1 MPVLPIYTYGTP
13 ALRRKAQPVKNLSD
27 DIIQLIMDMFETMHH
42 ANGIGLAATQLGVLQ
57 RVAVVDLSEME
68 ETKDLKPVVLI
79 NPIVVSQEGSLTM
92 EEGCLSIPDV
102 RDDVERVGKIRV
114 KFKNADFRDAELEAT
129 GLLGRVIL
137 HEIDHLN
144 GVLFLDHL
152 PSAKKKLHH
161 PQLKNIRMGEFEV
174 SYPVITAV
182 EVAV

>member
-13 ALRRKAQPVKNLSD
+13 VLRKKAHPVKELTD
-27 DIIQLIMDMFETMHH
+27 GTIRLIMDMFETMHH
-42 ANGIGLAATQLGVLQ
+42 ANGIGLAATQVGAMQ
-57 RVAVVDLSEME
+57 RVIVIDLSDME
-68 ETKDLKPVVLI
+68 ETRDLKPIVLI
-79 NPIVVSQEGSLTM
+79 NPVIVSQEGLWTM

-102 RDDVERVGKIRV
+102 RDEVERSEKV
-114 KFKNADFRDAELEAT
+114 KVRFKNADYRDTELEAT

-152 PSAKKKLHH
+152 PAAKKKLHN
-161 PQLKNIRMGEFEV
+161 PQLRKIQKGEFEV
-174 SYPVITAV
+174 SYPVVTTA